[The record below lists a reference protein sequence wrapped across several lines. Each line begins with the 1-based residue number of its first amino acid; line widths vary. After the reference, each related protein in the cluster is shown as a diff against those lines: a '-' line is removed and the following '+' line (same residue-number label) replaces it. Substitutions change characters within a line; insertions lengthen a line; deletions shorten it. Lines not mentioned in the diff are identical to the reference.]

1 MTIPSEPGRPGSG
14 VTTLLQFIRKE
25 RTVFT
30 RRDRVYVLGVFFLA
44 SLQTV
49 TADEAFFVL
58 GLALAGALAVYVPI
72 IEWYQGTDPMLHSL
86 PIRRG
91 TVVLARY
98 LLAVSAGGV
107 AGILWV
113 TTGRLLLPILDAG
126 RATPAIWMTVEG
138 VITFF
143 VFVGLLVALF
153 FPVYFRL
160 GMGRGSMVFLGLSAA
175 LLAIGYATAGLAGGP
190 ARAGI
195 LGIAPPSALVLS
207 RVSALVGSLG
217 VAGTLTLIL
226 IGLSVV
232 FAVSLKLSQRWFE
245 RREF

>member
-1 MTIPSEPGRPGSG
+1 
-14 VTTLLQFIRKE
+14 VATLFQLIRKE

-30 RRDRVYVLGVFFLA
+30 VRDRFYVLGVFFLA

-49 TADEAFFVL
+49 TADEAFFAL
-58 GLALAGALAVYVPI
+58 GIALAGALAVYVPI

-98 LLAVSAGGV
+98 LLAVSTSGV
-107 AGILWV
+107 AGVLWV
-113 TTGRLLLPILDAG
+113 TTGRLLLPILDAS
-126 RATPAIWMTVEG
+126 RATPAIWMTLEG

-160 GMGRGSMVFLGLSAA
+160 GMGRGSLVFLGLSVA

-190 ARAGI
+190 ARVGI
-195 LGIAPPSALVLS
+195 LGIPPPSSLVLS
-207 RVSALVGSLG
+207 RVAALLGSLG

-226 IGLSVV
+226 IGLALL
-232 FAVSLKLSQRWFE
+232 FAVSLKLSQRWFG